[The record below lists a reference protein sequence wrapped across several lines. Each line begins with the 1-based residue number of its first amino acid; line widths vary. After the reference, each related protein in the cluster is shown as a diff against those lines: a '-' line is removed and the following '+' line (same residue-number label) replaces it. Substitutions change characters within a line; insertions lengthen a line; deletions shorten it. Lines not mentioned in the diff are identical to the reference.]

1 MTHVVPDLAKWQIRL
16 RGVMVF
22 GASTTPCNH
31 PRGAFD
37 DPMVPM
43 PKDGAHRDGQI
54 LPFYVKWWNLTVPKC
69 TRLRFWTH
77 RIVHIDPR
85 VLHVPFRCSETSTPP
100 TRICHLARSGTI
112 RVKMVPSLKHGE
124 LFSEMV
130 LWPTPNGGSGALG
143 CSTQP
148 RPCTHLSPGPKTT
161 SAREGAGGGTKRG
174 RTICPGPQITALV
187 EKTP

>member
-22 GASTTPCNH
+22 GASKTPCNH
-31 PRGAFD
+31 PRVAFD

-77 RIVHIDPR
+77 RIVQIDPR
-85 VLHVPFRCSETSTPP
+85 VVQGPFRCSEKQHTSYTDLPFGK
-100 TRICHLARSGTI
+100 IGHHMGQ
-112 RVKMVPSLKHGE
+112 
-124 LFSEMV
+124 
-130 LWPTPNGGSGALG
+130 NGAL
-143 CSTQP
+143 
-148 RPCTHLSPGPKTT
+148 
-161 SAREGAGGGTKRG
+161 A
-174 RTICPGPQITALV
+174 
-187 EKTP
+187 